1 MEQTASPK
9 ENGKKMETRIE
20 HGTAAVSSFVFSFF
34 LLPTLSLFLPV
45 SHIRSSHETFD
56 VACANV
62 LELFPPI
69 HPPTHTF
76 KRSENRP
83 DVTYP
88 SKKAEPDDSN
98 GVLGSTSASK

>member
-1 MEQTASPK
+1 MEQTASAK

-56 VACANV
+56 VTCANV
-62 LELFPPI
+62 LEFFPPI
-69 HPPTHTF
+69 HPHTRLSVR
-76 KRSENRP
+76 KIGR
-83 DVTYP
+83 T
-88 SKKAEPDDSN
+88 
-98 GVLGSTSASK
+98 